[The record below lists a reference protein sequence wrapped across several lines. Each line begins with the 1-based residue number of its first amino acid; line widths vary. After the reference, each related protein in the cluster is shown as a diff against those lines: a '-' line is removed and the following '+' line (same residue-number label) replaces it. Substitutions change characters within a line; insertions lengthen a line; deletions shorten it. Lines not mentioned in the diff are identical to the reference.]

1 MIALRT
7 RQILQI
13 SIRNFL
19 RFRLQA
25 ALIVIA
31 SMTGTAGVL
40 VSAGY
45 AASGR
50 QKILDQFTRLG
61 ANVLVLTPQQSRSV
75 GGRARTGALITTLIP
90 ADRKAIELSVSS
102 LASSSPTVSA
112 VLRIRVGDL
121 TKNTTIVG
129 CEPVYFTIKHW
140 TAGSG
145 EIFDVNADRRQSRV
159 ALLGWTVARD
169 LFGAA
174 DPTGEFISINRV
186 PFHVAGV
193 MRERG
198 QGLDASN
205 EDEQIYVP
213 LGTAMHRL
221 ENLDYYASILFEV
234 DDSSHMDAAAT
245 QITEVMEQRHRRLA
259 SGEPDY
265 QIQNRKSL
273 IDTQL
278 ASFARL
284 TFLIRWVASSALAV
298 SMLGVFAVTWIGVR
312 NRTREVGTRRALGA
326 TRADILFQF
335 FAEGSFG
342 AVLGCSAGVASGYL
356 ALRYLDLRAGQ
367 PFLLSTTDALLE
379 AAVSMA
385 FFAMFTLASAIRGIR
400 IEPVRALRTE

>member
-1 MIALRT
+1 LIALRAL
-7 RQILQI
+7 QILQI

-50 QKILDQFTRLG
+50 QKILDQFTRMG

-75 GGRARTGALITTLIP
+75 GGRPRTGALITTLIP
-90 ADRKAIELSVSS
+90 SDRRAIELSVSS

-112 VLRIRVGDL
+112 ILRIRAGDL
-121 TKNTTIVG
+121 TKNTTVVG
-129 CEPVYFTIKHW
+129 CEPGYFAIKHW

-145 EIFDVNADRRQSRV
+145 EIFDANVDRRQSRV
-159 ALLGWTVARD
+159 ALLGATAARD
-169 LFGAA
+169 LFGGAN
-174 DPTGEFISINRV
+174 PTGELISINRV

-205 EDEQIYVP
+205 EDEQVYVP
-213 LGTAMHRL
+213 LETAMHRL
-221 ENLDYYASILFEV
+221 DNLDYYASILFEI
-234 DDSSHMDAAAT
+234 DGSLYMDAAEAE
-245 QITEVMEQRHRRLA
+245 IVEVMEKRHRRLP

-265 QIQNRKSL
+265 QVQNRKGL

-298 SMLGVFAVTWIGVR
+298 SMLGVFAVTWSGVR

-326 TRADILFQF
+326 TRADILLQF
-335 FAEGSFG
+335 FAEGFFG
-342 AVLGCSAGVASGYL
+342 AVLGCGTGVVSSCL
-356 ALRYLDLRAGQ
+356 ALRYLDQRVEQ
-367 PFLLSTTDALLE
+367 PFIFSTTDALRE
-379 AAVSMA
+379 TAASMA
-385 FFAMFTLASAIRGIR
+385 LFAMFTVASALRGIR
-400 IEPVRALRTE
+400 IKPVIALRTE